1 MSGDTVPLPDVGSR
15 STGDIQAVA
24 RTAQILAL
32 FGPSRPTLTVA
43 QGATLL
49 GLNRTTTN
57 RYFMSLVA
65 AELLER
71 CPDQQAS
78 FQPSRLLYQL
88 GAFALG
94 RQQVTE
100 IAPPVMRDLS
110 ADAHLTVA
118 MALWGAGGPVVVHVE
133 QHVTWGAAV
142 TVRVGHQLAS
152 DAAQTQ
158 VFLAFHPDR
167 FAIERLLGTVPGA
180 QREDLNER
188 AEQARASGIGSTTT
202 SAGVRILA
210 APVFGARGLAA
221 TIAVIG
227 TATALAPGSAAR
239 EESLLT
245 AAAMRLTDLMGG
257 TWPLPVPDAVAGPE
271 SGTA

>member
-1 MSGDTVPLPDVGSR
+1 MGGDTVPFAGAGSR

-32 FGPSRPTLTVA
+32 FGPARPTITVA

-71 CPDQQAS
+71 CPDQTAA

-94 RQQVTE
+94 RQRVTE
-100 IAPPVMRDLS
+100 IAPPVMRELS

-118 MALWGAGGPVVVHVE
+118 MALWGASGPVVVHVE

-167 FAIERLLGTVPGA
+167 FAVERLLGAVPGTL
-180 QREDLNER
+180 REDLHER
-188 AEQARASGIGSTTT
+188 AAQIRSTGIGTATTP
-202 SAGVRILA
+202 AGVRILA
-210 APVFGARGLAA
+210 APVFGAQGMAA

-227 TATALAPGSAAR
+227 TATALAPGLAAR

-245 AAAMRLTDLMGG
+245 AAAVHLTDLMGG
-257 TWPLPVPDAVAGPE
+257 TWPLPTPAPLPEAE